1 MKEIY
6 KEFSEVKGDYVEEIP
21 GQGRFGYSLSDLEDF
36 FEIEEIINVGGSFR
50 GSVIR
55 FYDYQTG
62 EVYLP
67 FDQKTNTS
75 YGKPIDIGGSFYILQ
90 VDFDE
95 GLANIY
101 KYYPGASLDKIASY
115 RIKDL
120 STYNLGLIGNE
131 LHLISQD
138 DESLEIYYPF
148 RKTLK
153 LAENESVILIDD
165 EKVYI
170 NAWIEEGWDDEKD
183 RAGDDYHYYDNLIIK
198 DMASNIIL
206 ERIGNLHQSSDGTW
220 WIA

>member
-36 FEIEEIINVGGSFR
+36 FEVEETIKVGGSFR

-67 FDQKTNTS
+67 FDQKTNTT
-75 YGKPIDIGGSFYILQ
+75 YGKAIYIDGSFYILQ

-101 KYYPGASLDKIASY
+101 KYYPGESLDKIASY
-115 RIKDL
+115 KIKDL

-148 RKTLK
+148 RKTLN
-153 LAENESVILIDD
+153 LAENESVILI
-165 EKVYI
+165 
-170 NAWIEEGWDDEKD
+170 DDEKD
-183 RAGDDYHYYDNLIIK
+183 RAGDDYHYYDKLIIK
-198 DMASNIIL
+198 DMASNIIS
-206 ERIGNLHQSSDGTW
+206 ERIGNLHQRSDGTW
-220 WIA
+220 WIS